1 MRWGCSLQK
10 FFPAEAAGGPA
21 FLRALEGPLA
31 HRGVR
36 YIPTGGVTNGNL
48 RGYLGLKSVVAAG
61 GSWMVSPPLVKKGDW
76 DGITELVEEA
86 VQVAAL
92 GGAFSKDASPV

>member
-1 MRWGCSLQK
+1 
-10 FFPAEAAGGPA
+10 
-21 FLRALEGPLA
+21 
-31 HRGVR
+31 
-36 YIPTGGVTNGNL
+36 
-48 RGYLGLKSVVAAG
+48 
-61 GSWMVSPPLVKKGDW
+61 MVSSPLVKKGDW